1 MAHLDGRTESA
12 RRAKHVLEGFISDLG
27 GSSNVSGMELAILK
41 DAAALSAV
49 SEHLNVQLLAGD
61 KLSIGGRPITFTE
74 YLSGLN
80 CKRRLIETVGL
91 KRRPRDVSPAI
102 DERRRTST
110 TPQGGT

>member
-12 RRAKHVLEGFISDLG
+12 RRTKRVLEGFISDLG

-61 KLSIGGRPITFTE
+61 KLSIA
-74 YLSGLN
+74 S
-80 CKRRLIETVGL
+80 
-91 KRRPRDVSPAI
+91 S
-102 DERRRTST
+102 
-110 TPQGGT
+110 